1 MCNETPN
8 HSSFT
13 WLQIFLTVLIKGVF
27 SREEALILQYRGR
40 AEIFKARPWDLAE
53 QFFLEAT
60 QLKLAMLRGTEGED
74 AVFGLLLL
82 PLNPFPGGS
91 FNPRSEPK
99 RPQAPAAGLASAAAL
114 PAHSSPVLF
123 PDFSLLAAD
132 TAALCTALRGKA
144 GVFGGGGGGGINA
157 AGLAADRHSSRRA
170 LRRAPWLPIQDPST
184 TLCIP
189 GQQGT
194 GKQPHPSQCSA
205 RRPKFPPEPEAYVN
219 VWV

>member
-60 QLKLAMLRGTEGED
+60 QLNLAMLRGKEGED
-74 AVFGLLLL
+74 AMFGLLLF

-91 FNPRSEPK
+91 FNPLREP
-99 RPQAPAAGLASAAAL
+99 RGLQAPAAALASPAAL
-114 PAHSSPVLF
+114 PAHFCPVLF

-132 TAALCTALRGKA
+132 TAALCTSEGKLECLQEALMLQDWLLTH
-144 GVFGGGGGGGINA
+144 IP
-157 AGLAADRHSSRRA
+157 ADRHWKGSLAAHAGS
-170 LRRAPWLPIQDPST
+170 LHCHHHI
-184 TLCIP
+184 
-189 GQQGT
+189 
-194 GKQPHPSQCSA
+194 
-205 RRPKFPPEPEAYVN
+205 F
-219 VWV
+219 